1 MIIVLF
7 DSIICYKTYL
17 MAFLLG
23 FMGTGVVSLW
33 PQKNYHLKNKFNH
46 EF

>member
-1 MIIVLF
+1 MV
-7 DSIICYKTYL
+7 
-17 MAFLLG
+17 FLLG